1 MPGSF
6 LLDTNIA
13 VALLAGE
20 EAVRAAL
27 NRSGLIFLSSIVL
40 GELFYGARK
49 SARREANLARVE
61 ALAAK
66 FGVLNC
72 DLSTA
77 RCYGNIRD
85 LLRAKGKPIPEN
97 DIWIAAHAQQYDLTL
112 VTRDAHFG
120 AVEGIRVQAW

>member
-1 MPGSF
+1 MPGGF
-6 LLDTNIA
+6 LLDTHIA
-13 VALLAGE
+13 VALLVGE
-20 EAVRAAL
+20 DAVRAAL
-27 NRSGLIFLSSIVL
+27 NQSGLAFLSSVVV

-61 ALAAK
+61 ELAAR
-66 FGVLNC
+66 FVVLNC

-77 RCYGNIRD
+77 RYYGKIRD
-85 LLRAKGKPIPEN
+85 LLRGKGRPIPEN

-120 AVEGIRVQAW
+120 AVEGIRVEAW

>member
-6 LLDTNIA
+6 LLDTKIA

-20 EAVRAAL
+20 DAVRAAL
-27 NRSGLIFLSSIVL
+27 RQTGLIFLFSVVL
-40 GELFYGARK
+40 GKLFYGARK
-49 SARREANLARVE
+49 SARREANLARIE
-61 ALAAK
+61 AFAAK
-66 FGVLNC
+66 FAALSC

-85 LLRAKGKPIPEN
+85 FLRARGKPIPEN

-112 VTRDAHFG
+112 VTRDAQFA